1 MNISENIK
9 YIGVNDHINDYFEGQ
24 FIVPNGMAYNS
35 YLILDDKIAICDS
48 VDDNFTLE
56 WLNNLEKEL
65 NNKKPDYLIIHH
77 MECDHSGSLASFL
90 EKYPETILVG
100 NAQTFNFFNTI
111 FNPKKEYQKM
121 IVKEGDILDL
131 GKHQLEFIMAP
142 MVHWPE
148 VMMSYE
154 HHKKI
159 LFSADAFGKFGANDV
174 IDEEGWDCEA
184 RRYYFGIIGKFGN
197 QVQNVL
203 KKLND
208 KEINIICS
216 LHGPILNDNISYYI
230 NKYNTWS
237 SYQAE
242 DKGITIVYSS
252 IYGHNRIVVKEVAK
266 RLEALGN
273 KVSLFDLLRD
283 DIYEALEDAF
293 RYDRLILAT
302 TTYNTD
308 IFPLMRTFINT
319 LKEHNYQNRNIA
331 LIENGTWAPN
341 ANKVM
346 KELLM
351 DLKDINILENNLTIK
366 ASIKEEDYEKIDAL
380 VDELNKLN

>member
-1 MNISENIK
+1 MNISESIK

-283 DIYEALEDAF
+283 DIHEALEDAF

-308 IFPLMRTFINT
+308 IFPLMRTFINI

-380 VDELNKLN
+380 VDELNKIN

>member
-154 HHKKI
+154 HHEKI

-184 RRYYFGIIGKFGN
+184 RRYYFGIVGKFGN

-283 DIYEALEDAF
+283 DIHEALEDAF

-380 VDELNKLN
+380 VDELYKLN

>member
-1 MNISENIK
+1 MNISESIK

-283 DIYEALEDAF
+283 DIHEALEDAF

-308 IFPLMRTFINT
+308 IFPLMRTFINI

-380 VDELNKLN
+380 VYELNKLN